1 MAINKTTLKNQ
12 LTNMVSGDK
21 VIIFSPIEIDKVM
34 CDRLLIDDNE
44 VCVASMDNSWVFP
57 LDELTINELKEVQ
70 SAIKETIIEDY
81 LKN

>member
-57 LDELTINELKEVQ
+57 LDELTINELKEVK

>member
-12 LTNMVSGDK
+12 LTNMVSDGK
-21 VIIFSPIEIDKVM
+21 IIIFNPIEIDKVM

-57 LDELTINELKEVQ
+57 LDELTINELKEVKL
-70 SAIKETIIEDY
+70 AIKETIIEDY

>member
-12 LTNMVSGDK
+12 LTNIVSGGK
-21 VIIFSPIEIDKVM
+21 IAIFNPIKIDKVM

-57 LDELTINELKEVQ
+57 LDELTINELKKVK

>member
-12 LTNMVSGDK
+12 LTNIVSDGK
-21 VIIFSPIEIDKVM
+21 IAIFSPIEIDKVM

-57 LDELTINELKEVQ
+57 LDELTINELKKVK
-70 SAIKETIIEDY
+70 SAIKETIIEDH

>member
-12 LTNMVSGDK
+12 LTNIVSGGK
-21 VIIFSPIEIDKVM
+21 IAIFSTIEIDKVM

-57 LDELTINELKEVQ
+57 LDELTINELKKVK

>member
-1 MAINKTTLKNQ
+1 MAINKTKLKNQ

>member
-12 LTNMVSGDK
+12 LANMVSGDK

-57 LDELTINELKEVQ
+57 LDELTINELKEVK

>member
-12 LTNMVSGDK
+12 LTNMVSDGK
-21 VIIFSPIEIDKVM
+21 ITIFNPIEIDKVM
-34 CDRLLIDDNE
+34 CDRLLIDNNE

-57 LDELTINELKEVQ
+57 LDELAINELKEVK
-70 SAIKETIIEDY
+70 SAIKETIIENY

>member
-12 LTNMVSGDK
+12 LTNMVSGGK
-21 VIIFSPIEIDKVM
+21 ITIFNPIEIDKVM

-57 LDELTINELKEVQ
+57 LDELTINELKKVK